1 MRWQRRVGCLLGATF
16 LAAVPSLTQAAGS
29 HNGGGGAPGG
39 SKGGSPGF
47 GGGRGLGGSA
57 FHGNMAPGRM
67 APGNWNHG
75 NMAPGHMAPGNW
87 NHGNWNHGNWN
98 HGNWNHR
105 NWAQGNW
112 NHGNWHHHG
121 HFRDDEG
128 QFFFSTGFGF
138 SGWGYPWYWDYPPYY
153 YPYYYP
159 YPYDYPYYY
168 PYDDAY
174 YGINGSPSYSYQTS
188 AAGADTAVQIALWR
202 RGYYRGPIDGV
213 IGPAS
218 RAAIRSFQA
227 GNRIPV
233 TGTVD
238 RSLLQA
244 LRVRAPI

>member
-1 MRWQRRVGCLLGATF
+1 MHRWLAVVLLGT
-16 LAAVPSLTQAAGS
+16 LGGWL
-29 HNGGGGAPGG
+29 GGGAP
-39 SKGGSPGF
+39 
-47 GGGRGLGGSA
+47 
-57 FHGNMAPGRM
+57 
-67 APGNWNHG
+67 
-75 NMAPGHMAPGNW
+75 
-87 NHGNWNHGNWN
+87 
-98 HGNWNHR
+98 
-105 NWAQGNW
+105 AQA
-112 NHGNWHHHG
+112 
-121 HFRDDEG
+121 
-128 QFFFSTGFGF
+128 QQ
-138 SGWGYPWYWDYPPYY
+138 YY
-153 YPYYYP
+153 NPAYQLQRFYY
-159 YPYDYPYYY
+159 YPYYY

>member
-98 HGNWNHR
+98 HGNWNH
-105 NWAQGNW
+105 
-112 NHGNWHHHG
+112 GNWHHHG
-121 HFRDDEG
+121 HFRGDDG